1 MSPDNYKIDG
11 LVPSKGIFHPNDV
24 AELQTFMSER
34 NSYRESVSI
43 IGGGTRLQFGNQL
56 KSYDYAVNTS
66 LINSMSSHNEADL
79 TCTVQAGMKMQILQD
94 SLKEHGQFLA
104 VDCPFPAESTVG
116 GTLASNSPGFLRW
129 QLAHMRDMVIGMKV
143 VFAAGTLTK
152 SGGQVVKNVSGYDM
166 ARLHIGGLG
175 TLGVITEVS
184 FKLTPLP
191 AKEGSITVGFDSR
204 DDAFDFSR
212 KIFNSYAMPLAL
224 VVVNGELTKL
234 FDISDSFGKTTVVV
248 RLGGRQK
255 AFERQISIISDISKK
270 FQKVDVDIL
279 DTQLSDSTWN
289 KIRDYGWLDPTIETI
304 VNVSSSPVAT
314 RTVDETLSKI
324 MDKYEVSYN
333 LVSQPGFGV
342 TYGYF
347 GTVQGEIEKWVHFV
361 KEIKIACAK
370 IGGTIKFEK
379 VPNVGKCEIDVWP
392 EVEPRV
398 LKLMRDLKKT
408 YDPAGI
414 LNKGRFIGRI

>member
-1 MSPDNYKIDG
+1 M
-11 LVPSKGIFHPNDV
+11 
-24 AELQTFMSER
+24 
-34 NSYRESVSI
+34 
-43 IGGGTRLQFGNQL
+43 
-56 KSYDYAVNTS
+56 
-66 LINSMSSHNEADL
+66 
-79 TCTVQAGMKMQILQD
+79 
-94 SLKEHGQFLA
+94 
-104 VDCPFPAESTVG
+104 
-116 GTLASNSPGFLRW
+116 
-129 QLAHMRDMVIGMKV
+129 
-143 VFAAGTLTK
+143 
-152 SGGQVVKNVSGYDM
+152 VKNVSGYDM

-191 AKEGSITVGFDSR
+191 AKEGSITVSFDSR

-324 MDKYEVSYN
+324 MDKY
-333 LVSQPGFGV
+333 GV
-342 TYGYF
+342 
-347 GTVQGEIEKWVHFV
+347 
-361 KEIKIACAK
+361 IKIACAK